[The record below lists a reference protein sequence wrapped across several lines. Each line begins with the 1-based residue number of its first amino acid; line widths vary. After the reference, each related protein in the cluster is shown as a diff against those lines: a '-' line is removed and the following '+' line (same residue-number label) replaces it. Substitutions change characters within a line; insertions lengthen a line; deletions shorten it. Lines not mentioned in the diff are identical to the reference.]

1 MKRAGRLMPMI
12 TCYDN
17 LLLAYFK
24 AKKGKEQKPQ
34 VIAYR
39 KKLHV
44 NLVNLQQQLSSGNID
59 IGNYHYFTIYDPK
72 QRQIC
77 AAGFGERVLH
87 HALMNICHPYFEKY
101 QLFDSYATRIGKGTY
116 KALERAVQFQKKYQW
131 YYKFDVRKYF
141 DSIVHKI
148 LYKMLENKFKDD
160 ALLLIFKLIISSYHT
175 IEGKGIPIG
184 NLTSQYF
191 ANHYLGLLDHY
202 IANQL
207 QAPAYV
213 RYMDDFVI
221 WHDDKEVLIVM
232 ANLIMSFLNEKL
244 ELQLKTSVLNRTA
257 KGLTFLSYLIFPEKI
272 FLAARSKKRYQQKM
286 GEFTDYLKNGRWS
299 QAEFQKH
306 ALALNSFVFHAD
318 SLYFRKKV
326 LCNLG
331 Q

>member
-1 MKRAGRLMPMI
+1 MKRATGLKPMI
-12 TCYDN
+12 SIFDN
-17 LLLAYFK
+17 LYLAFYK
-24 AKKGKEQKPQ
+24 AKRGKELKPQ
-34 VIAYR
+34 VIEYR
-39 KKLHV
+39 K
-44 NLVNLQQQLSSGNID
+44 NLKENINNLQQQLSTGNVD

-87 HALMNICHPYFEKY
+87 HALMNVCHPYFEKY
-101 QLFDSYATRIGKGTY
+101 QVFDSYATRIGKGTY
-116 KALERAVQFQKKYQW
+116 KALERAAQFQKNYQW

-160 ALLLIFKLIISSYHT
+160 TLLCIFKRIISSYHT

-191 ANHYLGLLDHY
+191 ANHYLGMLDHY
-202 IANQL
+202 ITNQL
-207 QAPAYV
+207 HAPAYI

-221 WHDDKEVLIVM
+221 WHNDKDLLIDM
-232 ANLIMSFLNEKL
+232 ANQVTLFLNEKL
-244 ELQLKTSVLNRTA
+244 ELQLKTSFLNRTSQ
-257 KGLTFLSYLIFPEKI
+257 GLTFLSYLIYPEKTL
-272 FLAARSKKRYQQKM
+272 LAARSKKRYKQKM
-286 GEFTDYLKNGRWS
+286 GEFTDHLKNGTWS
-299 QAEFQKH
+299 QAEFQQH

-326 LCNLG
+326 LFNLG